1 MTLQKLEETLLSGE
15 IDAAVIEKY
24 SEFNRESLSVQL
36 SMFRLN
42 YSFSYSAEAAGI
54 IRGLPVE
61 VRRLFGQVENLVRLL
76 LVVPVSSCEAERSF
90 SVLRRLKTWLRST
103 MSQNRLNH
111 VAVCH
116 VHQDR
121 LDLLDKKSICKHFVA
136 ANDRRRKHFGSF
148 A

>member
-1 MTLQKLEETLLSGE
+1 MDAKLSEPFNQDDLLTLQKLEETLLSGE

-36 SMFRLN
+36 YMFLLS
-42 YSFSYSAEAAGI
+42 YSFSNSAEAAGI

-61 VRRLFGQVENLVRLL
+61 VLFEQVENLVRLL

-103 MSQNRLNH
+103 MSQKQTQPCCCLS
-111 VAVCH
+111 CP
-116 VHQDR
+116 
-121 LDLLDKKSICKHFVA
+121 S
-136 ANDRRRKHFGSF
+136 GWT
-148 A
+148 

>member
-1 MTLQKLEETLLSGE
+1 LEETLLSGE

-24 SEFNRESLSVQL
+24 PELNRESLSVQL
-36 SMFRLN
+36 SMSRLN

-61 VRRLFGQVENLVRLL
+61 VLFGQVENLVRLL

-103 MSQNRLNH
+103 MSQNRPNH

-116 VHQDR
+116 VHQDG
-121 LDLLDKKSICKHFVA
+121 LDLLHKKSICKQFVA